1 MSDIFY
7 SQLDERLQQ
16 ELDARASAGKINRG
30 TNALNFMLGKIA
42 NVEMTA
48 YSSSAYTTQ
57 VGQTLGGS
65 ETRYNRFLPG
75 GFLKERSITTINN
88 QIDFTQSDYVAT
100 ATDRFTDTSK
110 RIPPIITSA
119 EINIGDHSMGLLNK
133 ASVNITVPNPGR
145 DLEYFESTWMRPGRY
160 ARIKFRHPDSAL
172 AAGELYLTD
181 NILPT
186 YKKLRARYPKLTQ
199 QDFNEFKRIN
209 QVVFDGLI
217 VSFTLDYQQDGSV
230 QVSLQLTGTSNI
242 YTDVSLLIDTD
253 KPPSNQIPTN
263 KPGNSAVIVD
273 YNAKKNTNG
282 TSVNESTSNTDRP
295 PNDIFDQLEQ
305 IVDTAVLGQTLS
317 NEMRLQGKQ
326 QLKNLAEDDATIIDQ
341 WALYGKPYATGS
353 AEYSRYVTLGYL
365 IRFIDENV
373 LTKLDTSTAI
383 ICDSSITT
391 GVYYEKLVS
400 ANPART
406 LLMKYP
412 RTYYGPEEID
422 IVDRSFALRGLDP
435 TRIYYYDSIRE
446 QQISFLDTA
455 EKVSYPTKVFINL
468 ETIKEITDSL
478 LKNNNNKF
486 NVNNFF
492 QSISSII
499 KSDTG
504 DAVNLKLITHPD
516 GSQVLIF
523 YDANKVLNQKTA
535 ADVKPYPLPMFA
547 NDARGTIVRDFKFS
561 SKLPDSV
568 KNLSYVL
575 NQDPD
580 KISEQDIAPYINFM
594 YLSNS
599 VNQTTDEFG
608 NITNTINPDA
618 DTIASAL
625 ASKYR
630 DTYIKYQKQL
640 QDAKE
645 NFAKNPA
652 ANHDALRSAL
662 KKYIQY
668 PSDQIKNSNQLAAPI
683 FPFDVSFTID
693 GINGFRYG
701 DVLQF
706 NGLPA
711 RYRINTVFSVIN
723 VTHTIGS
730 DGVWTTGVRCIM
742 RPKIGKQ

>member
-7 SQLDERLQQ
+7 SQLDENLQR
-16 ELDARASAGKINRG
+16 ELDARASAGKINRS

-42 NVEMTA
+42 NVEITA
-48 YSSSAYTTQ
+48 YSSSAYTT
-57 VGQTLGGS
+57 VEGETLGGS
-65 ETRYNRFLPG
+65 ETRYNQFLPG
-75 GFLKERSITTINN
+75 GFLKARSVSTINN
-88 QIDFTQSDYVAT
+88 QIDFTQTGYVLESI
-100 ATDRFTDTSK
+100 DSFNDTSK

-119 EINIGDHSMGLLNK
+119 DINIGDHSMGLLNK
-133 ASVNITVPNPGR
+133 ASVNITIPNPGR
-145 DLEYFESTWMRPGRY
+145 DLEYFESIWMRPGRY

-172 AAGELYLTD
+172 AAGESYLTG

-186 YKKLRARYPKLTQ
+186 YEKIKKRYPKLTQ
-199 QDFNEFKRIN
+199 QDFEEFKRIN

-217 VSFTLDYQQDGSV
+217 VSFTLDYQKDGSV

-263 KPGNSAVIVD
+263 KPTTSDVTTNINPED
-273 YNAKKNTNG
+273 TTNG
-282 TSVNESTSNTDRP
+282 TSVNESAGSADKP
-295 PNDIFDQLEQ
+295 PNYIFDQLEQ
-305 IVDTAVLGQTLS
+305 LVDTAVLGQSLS
-317 NEMRLQGKQ
+317 TSEETRSQGKQ
-326 QLKNLAEDDATIIDQ
+326 QIKNLAEGDANIADQ

-373 LTKLDTSTAI
+373 LSKLDTGTTI

-406 LLMKYP
+406 LLIKYP
-412 RTYYGPEEID
+412 RTFYGPPAGQFRIAG
-422 IVDRSFALRGLDP
+422 VNA
-435 TRIYYYDSIRE
+435 IYYYDSIRE
-446 QQISFLDTA
+446 QQISFLDAA

-468 ETIKEITDSL
+468 ETIKSITDSL
-478 LKNNNNKF
+478 LKNSNNTF

-492 QSISSII
+492 QAISSII
-499 KSDTG
+499 KLDTG
-504 DAVNLKLITHPD
+504 DAVNLKLITPPD
-516 GSQVLIF
+516 GSQALLF
-523 YDANKVLNQKTA
+523 YDANKVLNEKTA
-535 ADVKPYPLPMFA
+535 DDVKPYPVPMFA
-547 NDARGTIVRDFKFS
+547 NDTRGTIVRDFKFS
-561 SKLPDSV
+561 TKLPDSV

-580 KISEQDIAPYINFM
+580 KISEQDIAPYMNFM
-594 YLSNS
+594 YLSNK
-599 VNQTTDEFG
+599 VVRTTNSIG
-608 NITNTINPDA
+608 NITDTINPDA
-618 DTIASAL
+618 SNIAQTL
-625 ASKYR
+625 ANKYR
-630 DTYIKYQKQL
+630 DTYLKYQKQL

-645 NFAKNPA
+645 DFAKNPSS
-652 ANHDALRSAL
+652 NQDALRNAL
-662 KKYIQY
+662 RKYIQY
-668 PSDQIKNSNQLAAPI
+668 PSDEIEQSNKLAAPI

-706 NGLPA
+706 EGLPV
-711 RYRINTVFSVIN
+711 RYRLNTVFSVIN

-730 DGVWTTGVRCIM
+730 DGIWTTNVRCIM